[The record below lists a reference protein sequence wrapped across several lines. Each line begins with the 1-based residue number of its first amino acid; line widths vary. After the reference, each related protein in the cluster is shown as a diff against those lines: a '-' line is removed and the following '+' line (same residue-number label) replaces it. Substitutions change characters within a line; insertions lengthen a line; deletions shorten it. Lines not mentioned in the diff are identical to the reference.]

1 MIGRVLVVAGS
12 DSGAGAGIQ
21 ADIKT
26 IAALGGYA
34 TTAITAI
41 TAQDTRGVH
50 DVMRVPPELVRRQM
64 EVVLDDIGADCIKTG
79 MLHDAAILAAVVDIV
94 VAKAA
99 TIPLVVDPVLV
110 ASDGTRLMDE
120 DALEILKRS
129 LIPLTTVL
137 TPNAPEAAALTGI
150 AVDDLDA
157 MQRAAEAL
165 VGLGAGAALVKG
177 GHVDGDTVRDVFFD
191 GRTATVLESER
202 IMTRHTHGTGCTLA
216 SAIAVGL
223 AQGMPPLAAIRRARA
238 YLTAALDTA
247 PGLGNGRGP
256 MNHMHVLAR

>member
-177 GHVDGDTVRDVFFD
+177 GHVDGDTVRDVLFD